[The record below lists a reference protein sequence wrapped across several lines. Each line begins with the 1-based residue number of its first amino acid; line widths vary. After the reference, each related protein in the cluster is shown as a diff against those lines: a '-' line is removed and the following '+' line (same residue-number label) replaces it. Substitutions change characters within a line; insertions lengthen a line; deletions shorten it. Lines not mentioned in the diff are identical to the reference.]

1 MTAPDIGSMFHRLD
15 NWRHLPSYRLEPR
28 ADVFFS
34 LFLPRALDRH
44 LASRG
49 IKIDPRLIPEFPLGQ
64 SATKR
69 SDKADF
75 FALSRDRKHA
85 FLIELKTDM
94 GSLREPQED
103 YLERAVERGMPE
115 ILCDVREIAKAKKR
129 RARKKYFHLLR
140 SIAGLGLMTLPD
152 DLEHKIYESPRGVYE
167 CIDRTV
173 IASPSPSVGVIHVLP
188 KAIDG
193 KDCIDFETFA
203 RVVENQGEIGK
214 RFAESLRDW
223 ARLEAGE
230 HEQKSPPPAERR
242 VSDLL
247 LK

>member
-1 MTAPDIGSMFHRLD
+1 MTAPDIDSLFNHLD

-28 ADVFFS
+28 ADVFFGM
-34 LFLPRALDRH
+34 FLPRALDRH

-64 SATKR
+64 SGTKR

-75 FALSRDRKHA
+75 FALSTDRKHA

-94 GSLREPQED
+94 RSLRKHQED
-103 YLERAVERGMPE
+103 YLACAVKRGMPE
-115 ILCDVREIAKAKKR
+115 ILCDVRRMAKARER
-129 RARKKYFHLLR
+129 RAREKYFHLLR
-140 SIAGLGLMTLPD
+140 SIACLGLMTLPD

-167 CIDRTV
+167 CLDRTV

-188 KAIDG
+188 QAIDG

-203 RVVENQGEIGK
+203 RVVENQSEIGK
-214 RFAESLRDW
+214 RFAESLRNW
-223 ARLEAGE
+223 TRLEAGE
-230 HEQKSPPPAERR
+230 HEQKSPPPAERGA
-242 VSDLL
+242 SDILL
-247 LK
+247 E